1 MPKIYI
7 RVFTEQDT
15 GVFIIGTLNLIQSG
29 ELYLSTITS
38 KKVLPPLS
46 KVDSEAVQRA

>member
-15 GVFIIGTLNLIQSG
+15 GVFIIGTLNLIQ
-29 ELYLSTITS
+29 
-38 KKVLPPLS
+38 
-46 KVDSEAVQRA
+46 

>member
-15 GVFIIGTLNLIQSG
+15 GVFNYWYTKSYSIIMSVQIYEPKQS
-29 ELYLSTITS
+29 
-38 KKVLPPLS
+38 
-46 KVDSEAVQRA
+46 